1 MPNLPRI
8 RSRRP
13 APGVPVVETRPG
25 PAELRAGGVT
35 WIHLLAPSTGE
46 AQLLAGRFGW
56 HPLDVEDVLS
66 RRQRPKIDVYPGE
79 EGGDGYL
86 FGVLHFPVYDKSVG
100 RLNAGELDVFL
111 GPDYLVTLPS
121 VELRPVSLLF
131 RRAEESEVY
140 GEELLSRG
148 SGRLLYEVLDDLYD
162 YCFPILD
169 KIGFKLEQIDEEIG
183 SGEGAKEL
191 VRDIHRVK
199 QEIISYRKIIKPQ
212 RPTLRLLER
221 SIERIFPEDLE
232 LYFDDIVDASE
243 RIWDLLDNYKEVV
256 EALEDTN
263 ESLISH
269 QQNDILYVLTI
280 FLVVLTPLTFITGF
294 FGMNVHFP
302 GFDGWDAFW
311 ASLGIMVVTVFGMLA
326 FFRWKRWL

>member
-1 MPNLPRI
+1 MPSLPRI
-8 RSRRP
+8 RSRRA
-13 APGVPVVETRPG
+13 APGTPVVETRPG
-25 PAELRAGGVT
+25 PSELRAGGVT
-35 WIHLLAPSTGE
+35 WVHLLAPTTGE
-46 AQLLAGRFGW
+46 AQLLANRFGW

-66 RRQRPKIDVYPGE
+66 RRQRPKIDAYPE
-79 EGGDGYL
+79 EDGNGGYL

-131 RRAEESEVY
+131 RRAEESE
-140 GEELLSRG
+140 EFCEQLLSRG

-221 SIERIFPEDLE
+221 SIERVFPEDLE

-269 QQNDILYVLTI
+269 QQNEILYVLTI
-280 FLVVLTPLTFITGF
+280 FLVVLTPLAFITGF

-302 GFDGWDAFW
+302 GYNSWAAFL
-311 ASLGIMVVTVFGMLA
+311 AAIGFMLLTVIGMLG